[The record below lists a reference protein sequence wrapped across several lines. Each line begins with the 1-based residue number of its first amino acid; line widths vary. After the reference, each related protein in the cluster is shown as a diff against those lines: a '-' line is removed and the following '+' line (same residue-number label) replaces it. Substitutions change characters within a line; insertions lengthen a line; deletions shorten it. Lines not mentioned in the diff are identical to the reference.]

1 MPNNEG
7 ENIRE
12 LIESL
17 TKSNHSVLK
26 SSLKVRRP
34 WGSFESILTDN
45 TYQVKKI
52 IVNPGQA
59 LSLQKHKFRSE
70 HWFVVSGEAS
80 VRVGDKEQNLREGHS
95 IDIPAGE
102 LHRLTNNTKNTLVL
116 IETQI
121 GSYLGEDDII
131 RVKDNY
137 GRI

>member
-1 MPNNEG
+1 M
-7 ENIRE
+7 
-12 LIESL
+12 
-17 TKSNHSVLK
+17 
-26 SSLKVRRP
+26 
-34 WGSFESILTDN
+34 
-45 TYQVKKI
+45 
-52 IVNPGQA
+52 
-59 LSLQKHKFRSE
+59 
-70 HWFVVSGEAS
+70 VSGEAS